1 MAQQTPKAPA
11 REVHLE
17 TPPLPRE
24 LFDFSEIDDRI
35 HEIYDRVRGNPP
47 GTIPE
52 RTHTGPPPIVTLP
65 DNQPLADGT
74 KILIAGV
81 GAPLSGESMT
91 RLLDD
96 QRAAIPDL
104 VLVHTRAGGAESVAE
119 EWAIDRKVP
128 QIMYP
133 PDPYGE
139 TDRQRSTRHFAIFTI
154 TPPEHV
160 YDFSQA
166 GRRTALS
173 EIAYTKN
180 VPVTVMRHMPQYA
193 YTPAIEHDPIDRRPT
208 VAPEIPATRGEKREL
223 AQGDHQ
229 YNLDQLR
236 AEHSHRIH
244 PLAMQDPR
252 ALGPTYIEGAQPP
265 FDGYHF
271 VVTGS
276 TTSPNPASIFR
287 YLDDTLSLDEPD
299 SHRPDLIFI
308 HTGESPA
315 ERAAGEWAATN
326 AIPQIV
332 YAPHPD
338 GETLDQRSARLHTLL
353 DHAFPRTVYDFSAHG
368 ERSDLAIIARN
379 HHHLVIRSAERIHHA
394 IAQGSDHTRHDRI
407 STGTPILV
415 TGAGTP
421 PNCEALFG
429 LLDRVR
435 KSFPD
440 MTLVH
445 TDQPGPP
452 TLAREWAE
460 DRNVPQLISPPDP
473 TGETRDQRI
482 RRYNSIL
489 DGISPVRIYDLT
501 EPGQH
506 SELAEH
512 AKRRKWFVSESRSVV
527 EHAPKA
533 DRDSSLSQGVSPGE
547 DVDMANRSRISHSY

>member
-11 REVHLE
+11 RYENSDGPQVAD
-17 TPPLPRE
+17 E
-24 LFDFSEIDDRI
+24 LFDFSETEARI
-35 HEIYDRVRGNPP
+35 HNIYDRLRGSAPEKTHAGTPP
-47 GTIPE
+47 IMTIPE
-52 RTHTGPPPIVTLP
+52 
-65 DNQPLADGT
+65 NQPLAHGT
-74 KILIAGV
+74 KILIAG
-81 GAPLSGESMT
+81 AAMPLSGASMF
-91 RLLDD
+91 RFLDD

-104 VLVHTRAGGAESVAE
+104 VLVHTGGSGPASIAE
-119 EWAIDRKVP
+119 EWAIDRNVP
-128 QIMYP
+128 QIIYP

-139 TDRQRSTRHFAIFTI
+139 TDRQRSKRQLAIFDV

-160 YDFSQA
+160 YDFSHT
-166 GRRTALS
+166 GRRTPLS
-173 EIAYTKN
+173 EIADTRN
-180 VPVTVMRHMPQYA
+180 VPVTVMRHMLQYA
-193 YTPAIEHDPIDRRPT
+193 YTRAIENDPIHPRPT
-208 VAPEIPATRGEKREL
+208 VAPGIPATRGEMREL
-223 AQGDHQ
+223 AQTDHQ
-229 YNLDQLR
+229 YDLDQLR
-236 AEHSHRIH
+236 AQPSRRIH

-252 ALGPTYIEGAQPP
+252 ALGPTFIEGARPP
-265 FDGYHF
+265 FDGHYF

-276 TTSPNPASIFR
+276 TTSPDPAAIFC
-287 YLDDTLSLDEPD
+287 YLDRKFPVDEPD
-299 SHRPDLIFI
+299 SPRPDLIFI

-315 ERAAGEWAATN
+315 ERAASDWAAAN

-332 YAPHPD
+332 YARHPN

-353 DHAFPRTVYDFSAHG
+353 DHAFPRTVYDFSAPG

-394 IAQGSDHTRHDRI
+394 LAQASDRARHDRI

-421 PNCEALFG
+421 PNREALFG

-435 KSFPD
+435 KSIPD

-460 DRNVPQLISPPDP
+460 NRNVPQLISPPDP
-473 TGETRDQRI
+473 AGETRDQRTK
-482 RRYNSIL
+482 RYNSIL
-489 DGISPVRIYDLT
+489 NGIKPVRIYDFT

-512 AKRRKWFVSESRSVV
+512 AKRRERFVSESRSVV
-527 EHAPKA
+527 EQAPEA
-533 DRDSSLSQGVSPGE
+533 DRDASISQGVSPGG